1 MKQIACEF
9 DTKSVGLVFIFKNSR
24 VERVGGVYTK
34 KKRMVKIG
42 VAIQLNKLN
51 ENYTI
56 E

>member
-34 KKRMVKIG
+34 K
-42 VAIQLNKLN
+42 NEWWKLESQFN
-51 ENYTI
+51 LTN
-56 E
+56 